1 MSRRD
6 NEMRPKPKL
15 KALWNALDEAAF
27 GAERIL
33 NLRELLPTASEAR
46 AKADVWLRSRQVMK
60 PQEVLIITGRGNQ
73 SIGGVGI
80 IRQEILGMLPSLRRR
95 GVVESWK
102 EHTPGSII
110 VKLAPMSALLLAS
123 KRRRDGSNVI
133 PDEPDPKALAALG
146 SGTLKL
152 LRHLAVQ
159 NLESLGV
166 NDSRPFVEQEMIRT
180 FATLAASVP
189 PGEKREERLRAAIC
203 RAIDEVSD

>member
-1 MSRRD
+1 
-6 NEMRPKPKL
+6 MRPKPKL

-33 NLRELLPTASEAR
+33 NLRELLPTAAEAR

-73 SIGGVGI
+73 SVGGVGVV
-80 IRQEILGMLPSLRRR
+80 RQEILGMLPSLRRR

-123 KRRRDGSNVI
+123 KRRRDGSDVM
-133 PDEPDPKALAALG
+133 PKEQDPKSLAAL
-146 SGTLKL
+146 SSSTLRL
-152 LRHLAVQ
+152 LRQLAVQ
-159 NLESLGV
+159 NLELLGV
-166 NDSRPFVEQEMIRT
+166 TDSKPFVDQEMIRT
-180 FATLAASVP
+180 FSTLAASVP
-189 PGEKREERLRAAIC
+189 AGDGGEERLRAAIR

>member
-1 MSRRD
+1 
-6 NEMRPKPKL
+6 MRPRPKL
-15 KALWNALDEAAF
+15 RALWNALDEAAF

-33 NLRELLPTASEAR
+33 NLRELLPTAAEAR
-46 AKADVWLRSRQVMK
+46 AKTDVWLRSRQVMK

-110 VKLAPMSALLLAS
+110 VKLASMSALLLAS
-123 KRRRDGSNVI
+123 RRRRDGSNAMSE
-133 PDEPDPKALAALG
+133 EPDPKSLAAL
-146 SGTLKL
+146 SSNTLRL
-152 LRHLAVQ
+152 LRQLAVQ

-166 NDSRPFVEQEMIRT
+166 NDSRPFIEQEMIRT
-180 FATLAASVP
+180 FAALAVSVP
-189 PGEKREERLRAAIC
+189 AGENREERLRAAIR

>member
-1 MSRRD
+1 
-6 NEMRPKPKL
+6 MRPKPKL

-33 NLRELLPTASEAR
+33 NLREMLPTAAEAR
-46 AKADVWLRSRQVMK
+46 AKTDVWLRSRQVMK

-73 SIGGVGI
+73 SIGGVGV

-102 EHTPGSII
+102 EHTPGSIT

-123 KRRRDGSNVI
+123 KRRRDGSEAM
-133 PDEPDPKALAALG
+133 PKEQDPESLAALG
-146 SGTLKL
+146 SSTLRL
-152 LRHLAVQ
+152 LRQLAVQ

-166 NDSRPFVEQEMIRT
+166 TDSKPFVEQEMVRT
-180 FATLAASVP
+180 FSALAASVAA
-189 PGEKREERLRAAIC
+189 GEGREERLRSAIR
-203 RAIDEVSD
+203 RAIDEISD

>member
-1 MSRRD
+1 
-6 NEMRPKPKL
+6 MRPKPKL

-33 NLRELLPTASEAR
+33 NLREMLPTAVEAR
-46 AKADVWLRSRQVMK
+46 AKTDVWLRSRQVMK

-73 SIGGVGI
+73 SVGGVGI

-95 GVVESWK
+95 GIVESWR
-102 EHTPGSII
+102 EHTSGSII

-123 KRRRDGSNVI
+123 KRRRDGANAMPEEV
-133 PDEPDPKALAALG
+133 DPKSLAALG
-146 SGTLKL
+146 ATTLRL
-152 LRHLAVQ
+152 LRQLAVQ

-166 NDSRPFVEQEMIRT
+166 NDSKPFIEQEMVRT
-180 FATLAASVP
+180 FSAIAASIP
-189 PGEKREERLRAAIC
+189 AGENREERLRAAIR

>member
-1 MSRRD
+1 
-6 NEMRPKPKL
+6 MRPKPKL

-33 NLRELLPTASEAR
+33 NLREMLPTAVEAR
-46 AKADVWLRSRQVMK
+46 AKTDVWLRSRQVMK

-73 SIGGVGI
+73 SVGGVGI

-123 KRRRDGSNVI
+123 KRRRDGSNAM
-133 PDEPDPKALAALG
+133 PEEADPKSLGALD
-146 SGTLKL
+146 SKTLKL
-152 LRHLAVQ
+152 LRQLAVQ

-166 NDSRPFVEQEMIRT
+166 NDSRPYVEQEMVRT
-180 FATLAASVP
+180 FSALAASVP
-189 PGEKREERLRAAIC
+189 AGENREERLNAAIR

>member
-1 MSRRD
+1 M
-6 NEMRPKPKL
+6 
-15 KALWNALDEAAF
+15 KALWNALDEATF

-33 NLRELLPTASEAR
+33 NLREMLPTAAEAR
-46 AKADVWLRSRQVMK
+46 SKTDVWIRSRQVMK

-73 SIGGVGI
+73 SVGGVGI

-123 KRRRDGSNVI
+123 RRRRDASSAM
-133 PDEPDPKALAALG
+133 PKEADPKVLAAL
-146 SGTLKL
+146 SSSTLRI
-152 LRHLAVQ
+152 LRQLAVQ

-166 NDSRPFVEQEMIRT
+166 SDSKLYVEEEMIRT
-180 FATLAASVP
+180 FSALATSVP
-189 PGEKREERLRAAIC
+189 AGESSEEKLRAAIR

>member
-1 MSRRD
+1 
-6 NEMRPKPKL
+6 MRSDKPKL

-33 NLRELLPTASEAR
+33 NLREMLPTASEAR
-46 AKADVWLRSRQVMK
+46 AKTDIWLRSRQVMK

-73 SIGGVGI
+73 SVGGVGI

-123 KRRRDGSNVI
+123 KRRRDTPNAM
-133 PDEPDPKALAALG
+133 PKEMDPKSLEALG
-146 SGTLKL
+146 SNTLRL
-152 LRHLAVQ
+152 LRQLATQ
-159 NLESLGV
+159 NLELLGV
-166 NDSRPFVEQEMIRT
+166 SDTKPFVEQEMVRT
-180 FATLAASVP
+180 FAALAGSVP
-189 PGEKREERLRAAIC
+189 PGENREERLCDAIRRALE
-203 RAIDEVSD
+203 EVSD